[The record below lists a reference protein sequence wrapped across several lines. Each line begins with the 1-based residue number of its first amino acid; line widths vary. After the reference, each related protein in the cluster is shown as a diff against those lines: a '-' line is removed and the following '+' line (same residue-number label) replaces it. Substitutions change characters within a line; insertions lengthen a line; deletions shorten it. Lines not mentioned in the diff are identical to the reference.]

1 MVMPFLTSSKFVIA
15 VGAYLSSS
23 APLRMEWYGI
33 NLKSA
38 AAMDLSALR
47 APRPVPPKLSAGDQK
62 VQSFLRDLEKI
73 KTSKRPRK
81 QLKRS
86 EDLIRRIVQALRRT
100 GEDHLLYTTSIWVLI
115 NVFRMF
121 PEEVKEIMIE
131 VGVPGVL
138 HGVIA
143 SGILNGAMRQ
153 YTSELCFFLRYVT
166 QFPLCTPHF

>member
-1 MVMPFLTSSKFVIA
+1 
-15 VGAYLSSS
+15 
-23 APLRMEWYGI
+23 MEWYGV

-62 VQSFLRDLEKI
+62 VQGFLRDLEKI

-86 EDLIRRIVQALRRT
+86 EDLIHRIVHAVRRT
-100 GEDHLLYTTSIWVLI
+100 DADHLLYTTSIWVLI
-115 NVFRMF
+115 SVFRMF
-121 PEEVKEIMIE
+121 PEEIKEIMIAA
-131 VGVPGVL
+131 GVPGAL

-143 SGILNGAMRQ
+143 SGILTGAMRQ
-153 YTSELCFFLRYVT
+153 YTSELCFFLR
-166 QFPLCTPHF
+166 